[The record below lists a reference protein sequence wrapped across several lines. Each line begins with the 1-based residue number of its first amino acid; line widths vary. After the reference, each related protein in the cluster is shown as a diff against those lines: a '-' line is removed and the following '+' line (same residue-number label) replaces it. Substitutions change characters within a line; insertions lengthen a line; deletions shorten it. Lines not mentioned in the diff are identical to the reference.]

1 MWVPCVLNQD
11 RVKDGDSVVTF
22 GSIYTGNYSYM
33 GPPITEWNQGETGIA
48 IKSSV
53 GKFGGFYIAKYESG
67 ILGTK
72 DNFTL
77 YNENGI
83 LTPTTSKPLSQQGK
97 GVWNNISQSDAEKI
111 SKLMLASST
120 EVKSDLISGE
130 CWDTTLQWIKN
141 TNDSTYDENS
151 QGKGNYDEDANTNN
165 WKGKITTT
173 GSLRAYEKNNI
184 YDMAGNALEWTTEY
198 GTFNGTN
205 YFVSRGGFYKQK
217 QEEIFSASRRLNGT
231 GNGSNYDQGFRV
243 VLYKEASN
251 S

>member
-22 GSIYTGNYSYM
+22 GSIYTGNYSYI

-184 YDMAGNALEWTTEY
+184 YDMAGNVLEWTTEY

-217 QEEIFSASRRLNGT
+217 QEEIFSASRCFMELVMV
-231 GNGSNYDQGFRV
+231 QIMIKVF
-243 VLYKEASN
+243 E
-251 S
+251 